1 MLQAHVLA
9 KFFNR
14 NNLVLLLLEMFFNLP
29 DKISAI
35 PVASTCDY
43 LNVLRIDTQS
53 FHYSNNFFIHYP
65 YFGYA
70 YDMNDTRQR

>member
-14 NNLVLLLLEMFFNLP
+14 NNLVLLLLEMFLNPF

-43 LNVLRIDTQS
+43 LNVLGINTKS
-53 FHYSNNFFIHYP
+53 VH
-65 YFGYA
+65 
-70 YDMNDTRQR
+70 